1 MIYISKMAIYL
12 FTLRTLGQ
20 SVMETRGKPLHI
32 GSRHARRLLIYLC
45 VVPGYHDRQMLASL
59 LFPGYSADIA
69 RTYLRKAIQ
78 QLRQIR
84 PSILLQAYKA
94 EIQMDTSQ
102 PFFVDHTHFM
112 ACDTA
117 DVASCREAIA
127 VTACNPKWHAR
138 NP

>member
-1 MIYISKMAIYL
+1 MAIYL

-45 VVPGYHDRQMLASL
+45 VVPGYHDRQRLASL

-78 QLRQIR
+78 QLRQMR
-84 PSILLQAYKA
+84 SSILLRRHKA
-94 EIQMDTSQ
+94 EIQIDPSQ
-102 PFFVDHTHFM
+102 PLFVDYTHFM

-117 DVASCREAIA
+117 DVASCHAAIA